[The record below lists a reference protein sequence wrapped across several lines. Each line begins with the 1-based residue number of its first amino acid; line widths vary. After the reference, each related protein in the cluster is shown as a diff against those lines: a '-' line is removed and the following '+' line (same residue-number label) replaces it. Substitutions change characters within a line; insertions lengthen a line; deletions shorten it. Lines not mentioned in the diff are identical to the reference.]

1 ASRRYHTQ
9 LERKLF
15 AGGLDRRQSPRMG
28 RRGGIPK
35 DADPPRLRQGFRH
48 HLQSL
53 GSELGEQHRRARYV
67 PARPRASCCGASATG
82 SAWTANT
89 MGIVV
94 VACLAASTNVDDGA
108 KITST
113 CMRTSS
119 ATSAGSSST
128 FCAHCH
134 SMMMLVPSM

>member
-1 ASRRYHTQ
+1 VST
-9 LERKLF
+9 
-15 AGGLDRRQSPRMG
+15 AGKAREWDGVVGFQ
-28 RRGGIPK
+28 K
-35 DADPPRLRQGFRH
+35 DADQPRLRQRFRH

-53 GSELGEQHRRARYV
+53 GSELVSSIDVPVTFPPGRARAATC
-67 PARPRASCCGASATG
+67 PRPTGA
-82 SAWTANT
+82 AWTANT

-119 ATSAGSSST
+119 ATNAGSSST